1 MKNFHIIM
9 TKFGRI
15 SITMSEEHK
24 RYLKNMKKN
33 KIIIIIT
40 QILLILVILI
50 AWQIAANNN
59 LINTFISS
67 SPKKILETIVT
78 LYKDKILFH
87 HIFTTIYEV
96 LISFII
102 SSSLGLIIAAILWR
116 YNFIYKVLDP
126 YLTILNSMPKVSLG
140 PIIIIISGATSKSII
155 IMALFISLIIT
166 IIDIHHA
173 FIETDQNKI
182 KFLKS
187 LNATKWQIFIKLILP
202 SNLSTIISTCK
213 VNMSLIFVG
222 VITGEFLVSKSGI
235 GYLIMYGSQIFNL
248 NLVMTGIILLAIMA
262 TLIYYIIIL
271 IEKKLLQK

>member
-1 MKNFHIIM
+1 
-9 TKFGRI
+9 
-15 SITMSEEHK
+15 MSEEHK
-24 RYLKNMKKN
+24 RYLKNIKKN
-33 KIIIIIT
+33 KIIILITQLSLITLIIT
-40 QILLILVILI
+40 T
-50 AWQIAANNN
+50 WQIAANNN

-67 SPKKILETIVT
+67 SPKKIIETIIT
-78 LYKDKILFH
+78 LYKDKSLFH
-87 HIFTTIYEV
+87 HIFTTLYEV
-96 LISFII
+96 LISFTI
-102 SSSLGLIIAAILWR
+102 STSLGIIIAAILWR
-116 YNFIYKVLDP
+116 YKFIHKVLDP

-140 PIIIIISGATSKSII
+140 PIIIIISGASSKSII

-173 FIETDQNKI
+173 FKETDQNKI

-187 LNATKWQIFIKLILP
+187 LNATKKQIFIKLILP

-222 VITGEFLVSKSGI
+222 VITGEFLVSKAGI